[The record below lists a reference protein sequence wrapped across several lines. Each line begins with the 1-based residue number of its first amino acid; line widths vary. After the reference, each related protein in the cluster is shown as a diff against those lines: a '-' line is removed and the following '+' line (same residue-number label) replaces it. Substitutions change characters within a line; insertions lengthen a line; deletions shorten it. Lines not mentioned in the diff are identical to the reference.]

1 MPAQT
6 TSLPAHQASRRASPI
21 ALDGKL
27 DEQDWQVAYVTEG
40 FRQTFPN
47 YLAEAQGLTR
57 VRILFD
63 EKNLYVYR
71 PRPHF
76 ISPIRLCIWRYSGG
90 RSIRL
95 YC

>member
-1 MPAQT
+1 MDNEPNSKDPIVARDRFGGWVKMPAQT
-6 TSLPAHQASRRASPI
+6 TSLPVHQASRRGSPI

-63 EKNLYVYR
+63 EKT
-71 PRPHF
+71 F
-76 ISPIRLCIWRYSGG
+76 TWG
-90 RSIRL
+90 RD
-95 YC
+95 C